1 MEIFKELLWYW
12 YIYENRT
19 ASDTHQL
26 FQQHLINLSNT
37 STDTVLLPFLPP
49 SVRTLQRRFQEW
61 DFIKYNQFQFSAAL
75 ETRLW
80 VLFYDMG
87 LNDSEMLGFLH
98 KEGYPISIK
107 T

>member
-12 YIYENRT
+12 YIYQDRT
-19 ASDTHQL
+19 ASEIQQL
-26 FQQHLINLSNT
+26 FHQHLLEISNA
-37 STDTVLLPFLPP
+37 SLDTVPVPFLP
-49 SVRTLQRRFQEW
+49 SSIRTLQRRFQEW
-61 DFIKYNQFQFSAAL
+61 DFIKYSQFQFYPSL

-87 LNDSEMLGFLH
+87 LNDTEMIGFLH

-107 T
+107 I